1 MKRIIHTIITLAV
14 SLASANAQISGEIKP
29 NVSDVSVS
37 KNAGYDLIKLS
48 GANHVTNQVGMPEL
62 PVISK
67 TFVIP
72 TDAQITNIEIK
83 ENRKTELQGTVRPY
97 PVQPP
102 VTTGGTNQNFIEP
115 FDTIYNGASTYPA
128 KRAEI
133 VADYINMGYH
143 LVTIWTYPIEFD
155 PISKKIFISGFNFT
169 INYETK
175 AQTRTKPLAQSAY
188 RASMIKKM
196 IKSMVDNPNDVER
209 YSNDVARKAMASKS
223 ATSGS
228 TLPSIRDDMEYQIPD
243 YIIITNDSLRP
254 VFNNLATWK
263 IEKGVTT
270 ITKDIAEIEEE
281 YTGSDLPEKSTH
293 TYKIATINGV
303 KAFLSCLE
311 ETRKSYHH
319 ECT

>member
-83 ENRKTELQGTVRPY
+83 ENRKTELQGTFWPY

-115 FDTIYNGASTYPA
+115 FDSIYYGTNTYPA
-128 KRAEI
+128 KQAEV
-133 VADYINMGYH
+133 VADNISMGYH
-143 LVTIWTYPIEFD
+143 LVTIWIYPIVFD
-155 PISKKIFISGFNFT
+155 PTSKNCS
-169 INYETK
+169 
-175 AQTRTKPLAQSAY
+175 
-188 RASMIKKM
+188 
-196 IKSMVDNPNDVER
+196 
-209 YSNDVARKAMASKS
+209 
-223 ATSGS
+223 
-228 TLPSIRDDMEYQIPD
+228 
-243 YIIITNDSLRP
+243 
-254 VFNNLATWK
+254 
-263 IEKGVTT
+263 
-270 ITKDIAEIEEE
+270 
-281 YTGSDLPEKSTH
+281 
-293 TYKIATINGV
+293 
-303 KAFLSCLE
+303 
-311 ETRKSYHH
+311 
-319 ECT
+319 

>member
-1 MKRIIHTIITLAV
+1 MEKWNDRDYKTKPMKRIIHTIITLAV

-83 ENRKTELQGTVRPY
+83 ENRKTELQGTFRPY

-155 PISKKIFISGFNFT
+155 PISKKTNKQSLTHGENAWHDT
-169 INYETK
+169 
-175 AQTRTKPLAQSAY
+175 ATR
-188 RASMIKKM
+188 
-196 IKSMVDNPNDVER
+196 
-209 YSNDVARKAMASKS
+209 
-223 ATSGS
+223 
-228 TLPSIRDDMEYQIPD
+228 
-243 YIIITNDSLRP
+243 
-254 VFNNLATWK
+254 
-263 IEKGVTT
+263 
-270 ITKDIAEIEEE
+270 
-281 YTGSDLPEKSTH
+281 
-293 TYKIATINGV
+293 
-303 KAFLSCLE
+303 
-311 ETRKSYHH
+311 
-319 ECT
+319 

>member
-14 SLASANAQISGEIKP
+14 SLASAHAQISDEIKP

-37 KNAGYDLIKLS
+37 KSAGYDVIKLS

-83 ENRKTELQGTVRPY
+83 ENRKTELQGTFRPY

-115 FDTIYNGASTYPA
+115 FDTINNGASTYPA

-155 PISKKIFISGFNFT
+155 PISKKTNKQSLTHGENAWHDT
-169 INYETK
+169 
-175 AQTRTKPLAQSAY
+175 ATR
-188 RASMIKKM
+188 
-196 IKSMVDNPNDVER
+196 
-209 YSNDVARKAMASKS
+209 
-223 ATSGS
+223 
-228 TLPSIRDDMEYQIPD
+228 
-243 YIIITNDSLRP
+243 
-254 VFNNLATWK
+254 
-263 IEKGVTT
+263 
-270 ITKDIAEIEEE
+270 
-281 YTGSDLPEKSTH
+281 
-293 TYKIATINGV
+293 
-303 KAFLSCLE
+303 
-311 ETRKSYHH
+311 
-319 ECT
+319 